1 MTNAKV
7 KRTHIDD
14 GDWLRQAFMI
24 PHKIVAIAGQNGTL
38 RARGETSDA
47 DREVRTRFFTNARI
61 KFSNTTPGGNLVLNP
76 HPQFTKYT
84 DPRIRGIGPDNG
96 FSLGRWYSDVIDDN
110 KRYVTFCVGVA
121 QYNSLS
127 NFWTGFYNSEAA
139 LMARTGRTST
149 LFYKAGRAAGYIVGM
164 FSPWLLGL
172 SITMFAY
179 RYLMGRTQTKYYF
192 FKAAMP
198 TFWNAASSVA
208 NEIATKTGLITP
220 VVQSDAK
227 TVQDT
232 RDILGSKELEEIN
245 SLLPDI
251 MDSYD
256 PATRKGNG
264 LNLYAIATK
273 NSRMAERAYKTIYD
287 YYRQRTSV
295 GTMAE
300 DSQQLINELREQL
313 AIADRTARSFHEYLD
328 DWANSGPGQSGEAS
342 AITTLAGEN
351 NGDNGLSKA
360 QVSKVDTLVDYVIG
374 ASPES
379 DKERESS
386 WLQFYKSELNDG
398 AGFFSIRVDTVG
410 PVSEG
415 SNTSVGASEI
425 ESKFNSMSGS
435 ARSTRFSLAEG
446 NVGGGMVGDAMTTV
460 MGLAKDFVVG
470 AADSLGFGGAAA
482 LGGNAFVDIPKMV
495 TGSQTNLPTMSYQ
508 IKLRSPYGNRFS
520 KFVNLWLPFSLL
532 FTMSMPLSTGPASY
546 TGPFYV
552 QCFDRG
558 RAQTRLGVVTN
569 FNVQRGTGNL
579 GWNRIG
585 EPMGI
590 DITIEITELSS
601 IMHIPISSGF
611 NPLDIRA
618 AFDNESLYQD
628 YMSVLASMSLR
639 EQVYIGE
646 RLKLMMTKY
655 MKNLDTWASVPHAM
669 NWAGDFA
676 LSRLIAVAMPGAVN
690 R

>member
-1 MTNAKV
+1 MPNLKM
-7 KRTHIDD
+7 RRQNLDD
-14 GDWLRQAFMI
+14 SDWLRQAFMI
-24 PHKIVAIAGQNGTL
+24 PHKIVAVQGQNGTL
-38 RARGETSDA
+38 RGRGGVSEEDA
-47 DREVRTRFFTNARI
+47 EVRTRFFTNARI

-84 DPRIRGIGPDNG
+84 DPRIKGISHDNT

-127 NFWTGFYNSEAA
+127 NFWTGFYNTEAA

-149 LFYKAGRAAGYIVGM
+149 LFYKAGRAAGFIVGM
-164 FSPWLLGL
+164 FSPFLMGL
-172 SITMFAY
+172 SIGMFAY
-179 RYLMGRTQTKYYF
+179 RFLMGKTQTKYYF

-198 TFWNAASSVA
+198 TFWNAATSVA
-208 NEIATKTGLITP
+208 NELATKTGLITP
-220 VVQSDAK
+220 VIQMDNK
-227 TVQDT
+227 TNTDN
-232 RDILGSKELEEIN
+232 RDILSKEALREVN
-245 SLLPDI
+245 AFLPDI

-256 PATRKGNG
+256 PETRNGNG
-264 LNLYAIATK
+264 INLYAISTK
-273 NSRMAERAYKTIYD
+273 NSRLAERAYRYIHD
-287 YYRQRTSV
+287 YYRAKSTV
-295 GTMAE
+295 GSMQD
-300 DSQQLINELREQL
+300 DSQQLIMELKEQMS
-313 AIADRTARSFHEYLD
+313 IVERTKRSFHAYLE
-328 DWANSGPGQSGEAS
+328 DWAGSGPGQAGEAS
-342 AITTLAGEN
+342 ALATLS
-351 NGDNGLSKA
+351 NGDQSAQDGIKA
-360 QVSKVDTLVDYVIG
+360 ADTLVDYVIG
-374 ASPES
+374 AN
-379 DKERESS
+379 KEKDEERDAS
-386 WLQFYKSELNDG
+386 WRDFYRSELNDG
-398 AGFFSIRVDTVG
+398 AGFFSIRVDSVG
-410 PVSEG
+410 PVGEGTSTSTGESE
-415 SNTSVGASEI
+415 VA
-425 ESKFNSMSGS
+425 SKFNSMSGS

-446 NVGGGMVGDAMTTV
+446 NIGGGNAVMDAIQGAV
-460 MGLAKDFVVG
+460 GLAKDFAVG
-470 AADSLGFGGAAA
+470 VADQLGFGGAAA

-495 TGSQTNLPTMSYQ
+495 TGSQTNLTTMSYQ

-520 KFVNLWLPFSLL
+520 RFVNLWIPFSLL

-558 RAQTRLGVVTN
+558 RAQTRLGVVSN
-569 FNVQRGTGNL
+569 FSVQRGTGNL

-611 NPLDIRA
+611 RPTDIKA

-628 YMSVLASMSLR
+628 YMAVLASLSLR

-646 RLKLMMTKY
+646 RLKLMVTKY

-669 NWAGDFA
+669 NWAGDFG
-676 LSRLIAVAMPGAVN
+676 LSRILAIAYPGAIN